1 MKSDEWNKRDAFK
14 VYLYSP
20 DNPLERGFEG
30 LEEVLDLIESL
41 DDELRPDGMYV
52 SPRRRKYS
60 RQALRKHL
68 PEATFNSRTAFT
80 LDRSNPPEVSF
91 YLRFWEGNKDER
103 FSIALRISPFSF
115 VRKEDRSGELA
126 RRLVSLVRAF
136 AERLPISY
144 GLGHSYTDFCMGSD
158 PHSEDPFT
166 PQRVY
171 EAYWLNVYGSRMVE
185 EVGRERV
192 LSTPAAH
199 LEELPGGSV
208 LWLTRPTPADFDSE
222 EARLAQARAL
232 VHLRSEP
239 GLETVLASLRERSLA
254 FTPVPMN
261 FDEDVAE
268 ILKEEVEFRGL
279 SKRRQMVEQF
289 NTYRPPPVS
298 EWVPAAQVP
307 EPDVEDVRHAIEM
320 YEGHYAEQLIAL
332 MHAEKVP
339 SVMEGSLEALPRV
352 DYHLWHF
359 SWGERL
365 PEEKEELVPALGAW
379 LGMYLVH
386 TLGGRWVPRRKLEE
400 AAVVVGDRAWLPFL
414 RARHT
419 LQGRDA
425 PLDYSCTQFFRQAQR
440 LAHVHGQSR

>member
-1 MKSDEWNKRDAFK
+1 MRSDEWNKRDDFTL
-14 VYLYSP
+14 YLYSP
-20 DNPLERGFEG
+20 ANPLERGFEG
-30 LEEVLDLIESL
+30 LEEVLEVIEAL
-41 DDELRPDGMYV
+41 DDELRPDRIFRLGR
-52 SPRRRKYS
+52 SLKYS

-68 PEATFNSRTAFT
+68 PDATFNSRTAFT
-80 LDRSNPPEVSF
+80 LSRSNPPKVNF
-91 YLRFWEGNKDER
+91 YLCFWEGNKDER
-103 FSIALRISPFSF
+103 FCLELGISPFSF
-115 VRKEDRSGELA
+115 VREAGQTEAYA
-126 RRLVSLVRAF
+126 RRFISLVHAV
-136 AERLPISY
+136 AERFPISY

-158 PHSEDPFT
+158 PHSEDPNT

-171 EAYWLNVYGSRMVE
+171 ESYWLNVYGPRMVE
-185 EVGRERV
+185 ELGRERV
-192 LSTPAAH
+192 LSTPATH

-232 VHLRSEP
+232 VHLRPEP

-254 FTPVPMN
+254 FTPIPVQ

-289 NTYRPPPVS
+289 NAYRPPPVS

-307 EPDVEDVRHAIEM
+307 DPDVEDVRQAIEM

-359 SWGERL
+359 SWGERP
-365 PEEKEELVPALGAW
+365 PEEKEDLVPALGAW

-425 PLDYSCTQFFRQAQR
+425 PLDYSCTQLFRQAQH
-440 LAHVHGQSR
+440 LARVQSR